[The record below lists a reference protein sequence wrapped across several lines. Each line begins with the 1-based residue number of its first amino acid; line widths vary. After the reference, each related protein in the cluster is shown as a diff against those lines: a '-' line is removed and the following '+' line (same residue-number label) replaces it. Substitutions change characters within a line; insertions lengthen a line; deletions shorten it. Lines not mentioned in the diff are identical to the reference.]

1 MSQKHRILRALAS
14 LAFATSLGACSIMPA
29 AQSPTTTSTVIAPPD
44 NEGVQ
49 YVLYVGTNDKDT
61 NQPVYTP
68 EECKQK
74 AKDILIQHLGGYTI
88 QEADGGWVSDD
99 GTAYQE
105 YTLVIYLSD
114 TNLALV
120 HDVCDEFL
128 KTFNQSSILIQENK
142 TSTEFYD
149 GTQKSTLG
157 GGTQKPATTEGAQ
170 EPATTEG
177 AQELAP
183 AA

>member
-1 MSQKHRILRALAS
+1 MSQKHRILRSLAS
-14 LAFATSLGACSIMPA
+14 LAFAVSLGACSIMPA

-44 NEGVQ
+44 NEGTQ

-61 NQPVYTP
+61 NQPVYPP

-74 AKDILIQHLGGYTI
+74 AKDILIKLTGGYTI
-88 QEADGGWVSDD
+88 QEADGGWISED
-99 GTAYQE
+99 GTEYQE

-128 KTFNQSSILIQENK
+128 KTFNQTSILIQTYK
-142 TSTEFYD
+142 TGTEFYE
-149 GTQKSTLG
+149 GTQESTLG
-157 GGTQKPATTEGAQ
+157 GGAQKPATTEGAQ

>member
-1 MSQKHRILRALAS
+1 MSQKHRILGSFAS
-14 LAFATSLGACSIMPA
+14 LALAVSLGACSMIPA
-29 AQSPTTTSTVIAPPD
+29 AQPAETTTTVVKPAD
-44 NEGVQ
+44 NEGTQ

-61 NQPVYTP
+61 NQPVFPP

-88 QEADGGWVSDD
+88 QEAEGGWVSDD

-105 YTLVIYLSD
+105 YTLVIHLSD
-114 TNLALV
+114 TSLALV
-120 HDVCDEFL
+120 HDVCDEFI
-128 KTFNQSSILIQENK
+128 KTFNQSSILIQEYK
-142 TSTEFYD
+142 TGTEFYD

-157 GGTQKPATTEGAQ
+157 GGTQKPATTEG
-170 EPATTEG
+170 T
-177 AQELAP
+177 QELAP

>member
-1 MSQKHRILRALAS
+1 MSQKHRILGSFAS
-14 LAFATSLGACSIMPA
+14 LALAVSLGACSIMPA

-61 NQPVYTP
+61 NQPVFPP

-88 QEADGGWVSDD
+88 QDADGGWVSDD

-114 TNLALV
+114 TDIDTV
-120 HDVCDEFL
+120 HATDKELIDEFH
-128 KTFNQSSILIQENK
+128 QSSVLINTQRVE
-142 TSTEFYD
+142 TEFYD
-149 GTQKSTLG
+149 GK
-157 GGTQKPATTEGAQ
+157 
-170 EPATTEG
+170 
-177 AQELAP
+177 
-183 AA
+183 

>member
-1 MSQKHRILRALAS
+1 MSQKHRILGSFAS
-14 LAFATSLGACSIMPA
+14 LALAVSLGACSIMPA

-44 NEGVQ
+44 NEGTQ

-61 NQPVYTP
+61 NQPVFPP

-74 AKDILIQHLGGYTI
+74 AKDILIKLTGGYTI
-88 QEADGGWVSDD
+88 QEADGGWISED
-99 GTAYQE
+99 GTEYQE

-128 KTFNQSSILIQENK
+128 KTFNQTSILIQTYK
-142 TSTEFYD
+142 TGTEFYE
-149 GTQKSTLG
+149 GTQESTLG
-157 GGTQKPATTEGAQ
+157 GGAQKPATTEGAQ